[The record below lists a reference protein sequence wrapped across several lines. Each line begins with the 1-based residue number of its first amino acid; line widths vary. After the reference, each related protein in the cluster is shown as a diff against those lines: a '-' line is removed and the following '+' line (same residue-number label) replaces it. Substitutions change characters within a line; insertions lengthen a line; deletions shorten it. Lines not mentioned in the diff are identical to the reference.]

1 MKEKIKKI
9 TNSKIFHLCMISVII
24 IGIISFFIFLSA
36 RYDVKGE
43 TKMPFNISKIS
54 VISSVEGIDAGNA
67 EKKWSFNI
75 NQNNDI
81 YIYIENDEKNSKE
94 EIIESIKIE
103 NIQVKKQNE
112 IGTVKI
118 YRPDKEEEKIIFKNI
133 PENEIADITFEGDI
147 KSDLKNFKI
156 SNQGGIIAFRYSNN
170 EIAQYSSDEEQINH
184 NELLKKANIQEDL
197 LKAELQFDLI
207 MKLNEGKIYKTNISL
222 QMPVEN
228 IVEQGTTSREITDT
242 SNFIFKRLNN

>member
-1 MKEKIKKI
+1 M
-9 TNSKIFHLCMISVII
+9 SK
-24 IGIISFFIFLSA
+24 
-36 RYDVKGE
+36 Y
-43 TKMPFNISKIS
+43 
-54 VISSVEGIDAGNA
+54 
-67 EKKWSFNI
+67 I
-75 NQNNDI
+75 NFENDI
-81 YIYIENDEKNSKE
+81 EYTKLKEVATAIKNGKVVVFPTETVYGIGTNGLDEKAIEKLYKLKKRPKNKPISLLVNNIDMINDIAEDITELEYKLINKFMPGPLTIILKKKNKIPDILTANS
-94 EIIESIKIE
+94 S
-103 NIQVKKQNE
+103 
-112 IGTVKI
+112 TVGI
-118 YRPDKEEEKIIFKNI
+118 RI

-207 MKLNEGKIYKTNISL
+207 MQLNEGKIYKTNIYL

-242 SNFIFKRLNN
+242 SNFIFKRINS